1 MDLLNLHVSLVCLV
15 TGRELGWDGVVALEV
30 NVGGVVKDAWSLRM
44 FRRVVEVE
52 NAVVAV
58 VVFIVVV
65 VVAVANVIVTDAI
78 DTGDAVVDVAVFV
91 AVAVVVDC
99 NIDVGVV

>member
-15 TGRELGWDGVVALEV
+15 TGRELGWDEVVALEV

-65 VVAVANVIVTDAI
+65 VAVANVIVTDAI
-78 DTGDAVVDVAVFV
+78 DTGDAVVDVAVSV

-99 NIDVGVV
+99 NIDVGVI

>member
-1 MDLLNLHVSLVCLV
+1 MDLLDLHIGLVHLV
-15 TGRELGWDGVVALEV
+15 AGRELGWDGVVALEV
-30 NVGGVVKDAWSLRM
+30 DVGGVIKDAWSLRM

-65 VVAVANVIVTDAI
+65 VAVTNVIVADAI
-78 DTGDAVVDVAVFV
+78 DTGDAIVDVAVSV
-91 AVAVVVDC
+91 AIAVVVDC
-99 NIDVGVV
+99 DVDVGVI